1 MTTTTTDYASIAN
14 SFYLAFYGRPADP
27 VGLKFWTQQVA
38 NVNGDLTSI
47 VNAFATSQEAQD
59 RFGSDTTADR
69 VTEIYQQLFNRD
81 PEAEGL
87 AFWQNAVE
95 KGNASLADVAL
106 AILKGSQ
113 GTDGQLVELR
123 QQAMDKFTAE
133 VEASGSQYVGAASIE
148 AARILVRAVTLKAT
162 SSDIDT
168 MVKAAVSFADT
179 ATKTPAVVD
188 AIATGTTLN
197 KLFDTVR
204 GTADP
209 VALAQT
215 LADTAKAAA
224 GNPVT
229 LDSLLRGGGMD
240 KVLKVMPAEATLT
253 DVVKALA
260 SGGLPAAVE
269 VVYPTKPT
277 APVTGLTLSFKTV
290 SHDLNDAHPDDNV
303 TNAEIANVTF
313 AASKA
318 LTSSQHVEYSLDGG
332 HTWVKDGT
340 GVTVSGN
347 VITIKDVDLSHTLPK
362 EISYEANVASG
373 SSSSVHTMTAID
385 NHANVETAIS
395 LRVVDSS
402 GKTAASTTQ
411 KIVYDG
417 YIATPYVVLNT
428 GSLDPHFE
436 WNGKLTNVAAYDVGG
451 IDEGVYVAYNAGTGA
466 TTDKPTLHEGV
477 NSFTI
482 RQYDAA
488 GNMSE
493 RDVTITL
500 DTKAPESE
508 PVLTSTDS
516 NSASSGSSAS
526 TASEINTSGMFTISN
541 LDTHTDTAWYYSIDG
556 GVNWIF
562 GDVNNGSGTANLD
575 VSDKGSDLTVLVRQQ
590 DAAGNIGTESNA
602 IEFIKQEAAG
612 PVMVTLQPT
621 AEGLDVASDKAG
633 QIYLVSPL
641 GGETRVYA
649 TGAGA
654 GDAVVGH
661 VTLGAQATGVSG
673 NLLIKAADGGTGGDS
688 HTMIGLGSSAAETL
702 HGSYVWGFGG
712 NDNLSGTSGND
723 KLFGGDGSDMLY
735 GWGGADTLV
744 GGNGADTYVVTVSN
758 LNTQFSSDSG
768 FNAAQSGSGAGGGDD
783 HGDDTIVGFEFG
795 NDTLWVSATGVA
807 NFNHTTAVQVGGAV
821 ANSYPGA
828 VGAFANNVA
837 LIDLDSN
844 NGFGEFAVNFDSPSA
859 ALSVANL
866 KASIRYDLTGTD
878 ANDTIT
884 TGVLADTINGGKG
897 SDIIHAGDGADMVVG
912 GAGADTLD
920 VGLDSAGDLL
930 VFNVGDTATGAFA
943 DGASTA
949 GMDAVLNIGVRDTLR
964 VYGTF
969 TANPTLQTSYLQD
982 AAEGHFAVVQGS
994 DANGVFKAGDAGT
1007 DNDYLVQWSDGSQIN
1022 SILLHDFGTA
1032 APTFSA
1038 VANSNFVD
1046 IQLTGVA
1053 TVETGIP
1060 G

>member
-1 MTTTTTDYASIAN
+1 MTTTTTNYDSIAN

-27 VGLKFWTQQVA
+27 VGLKFWSQQVA

-87 AFWQNAVE
+87 SFWQNAVE

-148 AARILVRAVTLKAT
+148 AARILVRAVTLNAT

-168 MVKAAVSFADT
+168 LVKSAVSFADT

-188 AIATGTTLN
+188 AIAIGTTLN
-197 KLFDTVR
+197 KLFDTAR

-240 KVLKVMPAEATLT
+240 KVLKVMPADATLT

-260 SGGLPAAVE
+260 SGGLPAAIE
-269 VVYPTKPT
+269 VVYPTKPS

-303 TNAEIANVTF
+303 TNAKTANVSF
-313 AASKA
+313 NASKA
-318 LTSSQHVEYSLDGG
+318 LASNQHVEYSVDGG
-332 HTWVKDGT
+332 NTWVKNGT

-347 VITIKDVDLSHTLPK
+347 VITIKDVDLSHALSN
-362 EISYEANVASG
+362 EMHYAADVASG
-373 SSSSVHTMTAID
+373 TSSSVHTMTAID
-385 NHANVETAIS
+385 NHANVETTIS

-402 GKTAASTTQ
+402 GNTAASTSQ

-417 YIATPYVVLNT
+417 YVATPYVVLNT
-428 GSLDPHFE
+428 DSLDPHFA
-436 WNGKLTNVAAYDVGG
+436 WNGQLTNVAAYDVKG
-451 IDEGVYVAYNAGTGA
+451 IDEGVHVAYSQVEAGA
-466 TTDKPTLHEGV
+466 TLDKPTLHEGL

-488 GNMSE
+488 GNKSE
-493 RDVTITL
+493 REVNITL
-500 DTKAPESE
+500 DTKAPEQT
-508 PVLTSTDS
+508 PVLATAESELSSESTSGAT
-516 NSASSGSSAS
+516 
-526 TASEINTSGMFTISN
+526 NTSGKFAISN
-541 LDTHTDTAWYYSIDG
+541 LDTHTDTAWYYSIDNGSHWTFG
-556 GVNWIF
+556 GI
-562 GDVNNGSGTANLD
+562 NNGSGTASLD
-575 VSDKGSDLTVLVRQQ
+575 VFDKGSDLTVLVRQQ

-612 PVMVTLQPT
+612 PVTVTLHAT

-649 TGAGA
+649 TGDSG
-654 GDAVVGH
+654 GDAVAGH

-688 HTMIGLGSSAAETL
+688 HTMIGLGSNGAESL
-702 HGSYVWGFGG
+702 YGSYVWGFGG
-712 NDNLSGTSGND
+712 NDNLSGTSGDD
-723 KLFGGDGSDMLY
+723 KLFGGDGDDMLY
-735 GWGGADTLV
+735 GWGGADTLT
-744 GGNGADTYVVTVSN
+744 GGNGADTYMVQVTNVS
-758 LNTQFSSDSG
+758 TQLSSNSG
-768 FNAAQSGSGAGGGDD
+768 FNAAQSGSAAGGGDD

-795 NDTLWVSATGVA
+795 TDTLWVSATGVT
-807 NFNHTTAVQVGGAV
+807 NFNHASAVYVGGAV
-821 ANSYPGA
+821 ANSYAGA

-837 LIDLDSN
+837 LVDLDSN
-844 NGFGEFAVNFDSPSA
+844 GGFGEFAVNFDSPSA

-878 ANDTIT
+878 GNDTIT

-897 SDIIHAGDGADMVVG
+897 NDIIHAGDGADMVVG

-920 VGLDSAGDLL
+920 IGLDSARDLL
-930 VFNVGDTATGAFA
+930 VFNVGDTATGVFA
-943 DGASTA
+943 DGGSTA
-949 GMDAVLNIGVRDTLR
+949 GMDAVLNLGVQDTLR

-969 TANPTLQTSYLQD
+969 TATSTPQTSYLQD
-982 AAEGHFAVVQGS
+982 AAAGHFAVVQGS

-1007 DNDYLVQWSDGSQIN
+1007 DNDYLFQWSDGSQVN

-1038 VANSNFVD
+1038 AANSSFVD

-1053 TVETGIP
+1053 PVETGIP